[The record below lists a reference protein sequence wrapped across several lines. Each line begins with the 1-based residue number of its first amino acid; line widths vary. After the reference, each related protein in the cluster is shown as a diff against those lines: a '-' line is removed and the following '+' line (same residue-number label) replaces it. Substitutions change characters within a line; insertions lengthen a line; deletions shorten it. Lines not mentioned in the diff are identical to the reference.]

1 MREVFLR
8 DFEYLYSALK
18 AHPLFFREN
27 KSKDFQN
34 YYAELQD
41 KIKDESSLI
50 DAMTALTMFFEDGH
64 TNIELPYLWEDK
76 CLKIVCE
83 WQDERLFL
91 KEAYENIEEGA
102 EIVAIEGMTLKWLTK
117 QAASVIPHENIYLVK
132 SRMIE
137 YPYKNYHIFS
147 KKNLNRLF
155 GHKESYEITFQVD
168 GKVQSKQCKLINY
181 DGYLDFQE
189 DNLIRIEEKS
199 NTIVLHLDGCIC
211 NELYK
216 ITLKQIALLCEEKGI
231 GQLELDLSKN
241 MGGSSAVIDEFIK
254 YVDIEHYRRY
264 EMIDYS
270 SGEPQYITR
279 REDIVTNKR
288 KEVLFPKNIIC
299 RVSNTTFSSARTFA
313 VTLMDNGIAEI
324 VGQPT
329 GGMPNSYGM
338 PRKDITPNLGIRFRV
353 SRCLFLRP
361 DAEAKGEAL
370 FPTIML

>member
-27 KSKDFQN
+27 KSKNFQN
-34 YYAELQD
+34 HYAELQGI
-41 KIKDESSLI
+41 IKDESSLI

-64 TNIELPYLWEDK
+64 TNIELPYSTEDK
-76 CLKIVCE
+76 CLKIICE
-83 WQDERLFL
+83 WQGERLFL
-91 KEAYENIEEGA
+91 KDAYENIETGT
-102 EIVAIEGMTLKWLTK
+102 EIVTIEGRTLKWLTE
-117 QAASVIPHENIYLVK
+117 QAAKVIPHENIYLVK

-147 KKNLNRLF
+147 KINLNRLF
-155 GHKESYEITFQVD
+155 GHKESYEITFRAA

-181 DGYLDFQE
+181 DGYLDFRE
-189 DNLIRIEEKS
+189 DNLIWIEEKS
-199 NTIVLHLDGCIC
+199 NTAVLHLDECIC

-216 ITLKQIALLCEEKGI
+216 ATLKQLAFLCEEKGI
-231 GQLELDLSKN
+231 GQLELDLSRN

-254 YVDIEHYRRY
+254 YVNIEHYRRY

-288 KEVLFPKNIIC
+288 KEVMFPKNIIC
-299 RVSNTTFSSARTFA
+299 RVSNNTFSSARTFA
-313 VTLMDNGIAEI
+313 VTLKDNGIAEI

-338 PRKDITPNLGIRFRV
+338 PHKDITPNLGIRFRV

-361 DAEAKGEAL
+361 NAELDEDALYPLEIL
-370 FPTIML
+370 